1 MTATHRWQILRMQSA
16 VAWLRLA
23 VVLLAGLTFLKDPWY
38 LLSDW
43 WMTGIAVAA
52 AVYALV
58 VAVAQPYRRAPLI
71 WWDVASGLIDWG
83 LITAWILVTGGI
95 RSQFYLLY
103 FLSILSIAMRYGL
116 REVIFAGVG
125 TVLVYFAVALFG
137 PHTSRVVFED
147 VALRMGCLLLFSFG
161 SGIAAR
167 EATSH
172 FHARLKGEA
181 QRLAAQEVTVTVS
194 HDLKNPLSAIAGLVE
209 TLLESAPETLSLEQR
224 SLLHR
229 IDANVQQ
236 TTNLVTNFLD
246 AELIERGCQRF
257 QPVPV
262 DVNALV
268 RRVVEAQAHRA
279 EMKRIGLVL
288 DLSRHLP
295 PAQLDGRLIERLIA
309 NLVDNAVKFTP
320 EEGAVRVSTGQHG
333 ARVRIEVWDS
343 GPAVPASLRS
353 VLFEKFVRQKDS
365 PGIGLG
371 LYICKS
377 ITDMHRGKIFVRQLA
392 NGVSF
397 VVELPVAAPLK
408 SRVEQCEHADV
419 EPCTLREVQL
429 GTAGSR

>member
-1 MTATHRWQILRMQSA
+1 MAIRRRQILRMQSA
-16 VAWLRLA
+16 IAWLRVA
-23 VVLLAGLTFLKDPWY
+23 VVLLAGITFLKDPWY

-43 WMTGIAVAA
+43 RMTGIAVAA
-52 AVYALV
+52 VAYALA
-58 VAVAQPYRRAPLI
+58 VAVAEPYRRVPLI

-83 LITAWILVTGGI
+83 LITAWILATGGI

-125 TVLVYFAVALFG
+125 TALVYFAMALFG
-137 PHTSRVVFED
+137 PHTSPVVFED
-147 VALRMGCLLLFSFG
+147 AALRMGYLLLFAFG
-161 SGIAAR
+161 SGILAR
-167 EATSH
+167 EATRH
-172 FHARLKGEA
+172 FHARLKEEA
-181 QRLAAQEVTVTVS
+181 QRLAAQEVTATVS

-209 TLLESAPETLSLEQR
+209 TLLESAPETLSPEQR

-229 IDANVQQ
+229 IDANAQQ
-236 TTNLVTNFLD
+236 MTNLIANFLD

-257 QPVPV
+257 QPAPV

-268 RRVVEAQAHRA
+268 RRVVEAQAHQA

-288 DLSRHLP
+288 DLSQHLP
-295 PAQLDGRLIERLIA
+295 PARLDGRLIERLIA

-320 EEGAVRVSTGQHG
+320 EDGAVRVSTGHHG
-333 ARVRIEVWDS
+333 ARIRIEVWDS
-343 GPAVPASLRS
+343 GPDVPASLRA
-353 VLFEKFVRQKDS
+353 VLFEKFVRQEDS

-371 LYICKS
+371 LYICRS
-377 ITDMHRGKIFVRQLA
+377 IIDMHRGKIFVRKLA

-408 SRVEQCEHADV
+408 PDVEARQHADV
-419 EPCTLREVQL
+419 EPYALREMQL
-429 GTAGSR
+429 GAAASR

>member
-1 MTATHRWQILRMQSA
+1 MMAIRRRQMLRMQGA
-16 VAWLRLA
+16 VARLRVA
-23 VVLLAGLTFLKDPWY
+23 VVLLAGITVLKDPWY

-52 AVYALV
+52 VAYALA
-58 VAVAQPYRRAPLI
+58 VAVAEPYRRVPLI

-83 LITAWILVTGGI
+83 LITAWILATGGI

-125 TVLVYFAVALFG
+125 TALAYLAMALFG
-137 PHTSRVVFED
+137 PHTSSVVFED
-147 VALRMGCLLLFSFG
+147 VALRMGYLLLFAFG
-161 SGIAAR
+161 SGILAR
-167 EATSH
+167 EAVRH
-172 FHARLKGEA
+172 LHARLKEEA
-181 QRLAAQEVTVTVS
+181 QRLAAQEVTATVS

-209 TLLESAPETLSLEQR
+209 ALLESAPETLSLGQR

-229 IDANVQQ
+229 IDANAQQ
-236 TTNLVTNFLD
+236 MTNLIANFLD

-257 QPVPV
+257 QPAPV

-268 RRVVEAQAHRA
+268 RRVVEAQAHQA
-279 EMKRIGLVL
+279 EMKRIGLLL
-288 DLSRHLP
+288 DLSQHLP

-320 EEGAVRVSTGQHG
+320 EDGAVRVSTGHHG
-333 ARVRIEVWDS
+333 ARIRIEVWDS
-343 GPAVPASLRS
+343 GPDVPASLRA

-371 LYICKS
+371 LYICRS
-377 ITDMHRGKIFVRQLA
+377 ITDMHRGKILVRKLA

-408 SRVEQCEHADV
+408 PYVEARQHADV
-419 EPCTLREVQL
+419 EPYALRETQL